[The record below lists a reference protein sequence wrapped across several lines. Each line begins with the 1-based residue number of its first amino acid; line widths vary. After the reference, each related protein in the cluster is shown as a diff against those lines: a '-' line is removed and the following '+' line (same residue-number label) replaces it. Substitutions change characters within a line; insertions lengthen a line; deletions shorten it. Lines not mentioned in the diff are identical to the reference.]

1 MLNQKKSQ
9 GKVQAKKATIA
20 LVNEDK
26 TSSFNKKDYNF
37 GRDFVNLVSG
47 DTKYNW
53 QVVSRPVADRAYS
66 DSSVD
71 AVIYI
76 PQSFSHDILTLQDI
90 DPMQAKVN
98 YKLQENQSTLSQKL
112 LDDKI
117 TDSLYDFNQ
126 KIVKMYYASVAG
138 NISEAQNN
146 MTDVIRSQENVLTN
160 LSKNIY
166 EPFQTTN
173 QGYSSV
179 ISNAKGYQAYF
190 VLKAPVY
197 VTSKSEFKSVKAAK
211 IISQNIREYFGK
223 TLPVDMTCNHFGI
236 ARIPRTDNVEFFDPN
251 YRYSFKEWQDWSF
264 KQTDDKG
271 FTRSSLTVLSGTE
284 GKKQVDEPWFNLL
297 LHETKFSGEKG
308 LVGRNSVMFTLS
320 LAYFS
325 SGYSIDTCEYN
336 MFEFN
341 NRLDQPLEEKEVI
354 KIVRSA
360 YSENYQGANREY
372 ITILCKAWVSSDLTS
387 KDLFVRQGWFKFK
400 KKRSER
406 QRVHLSEWKEDLMA
420 YISEKSYVY
429 KPYLVT
435 TKKEIR
441 EALGI
446 PERTLDKLLKVLKAN
461 QEIFF
466 KVKPGRNG
474 GIQLANVKSLLLSII
489 KLKKEERESYIKAL
503 IASFNLERTFIQ
515 ETLNKLAERPKTA
528 TQLDLFGYDTG

>member
-1 MLNQKKSQ
+1 MFIICSIFIVILAFLVGLLLLLNQKKSQ

-166 EPFQTTN
+166 GPFQTTN

-179 ISNAKGYQAYF
+179 ISNAKGLQ
-190 VLKAPVY
+190 
-197 VTSKSEFKSVKAAK
+197 SM
-211 IISQNIREYFGK
+211 N
-223 TLPVDMTCNHFGI
+223 
-236 ARIPRTDNVEFFDPN
+236 
-251 YRYSFKEWQDWSF
+251 
-264 KQTDDKG
+264 
-271 FTRSSLTVLSGTE
+271 
-284 GKKQVDEPWFNLL
+284 
-297 LHETKFSGEKG
+297 
-308 LVGRNSVMFTLS
+308 
-320 LAYFS
+320 
-325 SGYSIDTCEYN
+325 
-336 MFEFN
+336 
-341 NRLDQPLEEKEVI
+341 
-354 KIVRSA
+354 
-360 YSENYQGANREY
+360 
-372 ITILCKAWVSSDLTS
+372 KAWIDS
-387 KDLFVRQGWFKFK
+387 
-400 KKRSER
+400 
-406 QRVHLSEWKEDLMA
+406 
-420 YISEKSYVY
+420 
-429 KPYLVT
+429 
-435 TKKEIR
+435 
-441 EALGI
+441 
-446 PERTLDKLLKVLKAN
+446 
-461 QEIFF
+461 
-466 KVKPGRNG
+466 
-474 GIQLANVKSLLLSII
+474 
-489 KLKKEERESYIKAL
+489 
-503 IASFNLERTFIQ
+503 
-515 ETLNKLAERPKTA
+515 
-528 TQLDLFGYDTG
+528 